1 MQHDLR
7 IETCYFCGVQD
18 RKWLFYDLFG
28 QYPVCLI
35 CRERIADLFKE
46 KIEAELEEE
55 HET

>member
-1 MQHDLR
+1 MPHDLSV
-7 IETCYFCGVQD
+7 ETCYFCGVQD

-35 CRERIADLFKE
+35 CRERIANLFKD